1 MATKRIPIIRFHP
14 ETGKELRRGERDMTV
29 AFKGMKRVV
38 RMKGWFPEGSDDGI
52 FARGDAAVVDRALAE
67 MKEEYVRGVR
77 TLAQRVVTKI
87 AALEPSRKISN
98 KSLSV
103 LLTGSPNS
111 FSKYVLGQAIPSHP
125 TMILLRL
132 LVRRPQLVKH
142 IREVVNSIKA

>member
-1 MATKRIPIIRFHP
+1 MATRRMPRIHP

-29 AFKGMKRVV
+29 AFKGMTRVV

-52 FARGDAAVVDRALAE
+52 FARGDGAALDAALAE
-67 MKEEYVRGVR
+67 MKAEYVRDVR
-77 TLAQRVVTKI
+77 ILARRVVTKI

-132 LVRRPQLVKH
+132 LDKRPQLVKE
-142 IREVVNSIKA
+142 IQTMKREMK

>member
-29 AFKGMKRVV
+29 AFKGMTRVV

-52 FARGDAAVVDRALAE
+52 FERGDGAALDAALAE
-67 MKEEYVRGVR
+67 MKAEYVRDVR
-77 TLAQRVVTKI
+77 ILARRVVTKI

-111 FSKYVLGQAIPSHP
+111 FSKYLLGHAIPSHP
-125 TMILLRL
+125 TMILLKL
-132 LVRRPQLVKH
+132 LDKRPQLVKE
-142 IREVVNSIKA
+142 IQTMKREMK